1 MRLERVLEEA
11 RAKGYPIED
20 NGLGNL
26 WVVLPREGFKGAMAR
41 YKEMGFN
48 YLADIVGIDYLDY
61 PDPRPERFAVVY
73 ELVSLPGWKDGDGSR
88 FFVRV
93 YVPRRTPGSPR

>member
-26 WVVLPREGFKGAMAR
+26 WVVLPRERFKEEMAH
-41 YKEMGFN
+41 YKAMGFN
-48 YLADIVGIDYLDY
+48 FLADIVGLDYLTY

-93 YVPRRTPGSPR
+93 DRKSVV